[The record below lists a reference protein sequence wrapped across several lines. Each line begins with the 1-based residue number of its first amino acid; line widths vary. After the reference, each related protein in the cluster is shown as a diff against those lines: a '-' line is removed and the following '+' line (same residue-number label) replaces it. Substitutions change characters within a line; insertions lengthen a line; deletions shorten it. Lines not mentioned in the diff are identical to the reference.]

1 MNPLIDNPFLITG
14 YESPKYFCDRE
25 VETKELYETLRN
37 GRNVTLTSPRRM
49 GKSALI
55 KHLFYTINQ
64 QEPKAVT
71 IYIDLYPTECLFDF
85 TKAFAAAILG
95 QLDSNPVKVLKKAT
109 AIFRGLRPFYSVDS
123 LTGQPKVG
131 FDFVPGS
138 EEHTLEQV
146 FSYLN
151 SSGKT
156 CYIALDEFQQIGNYP
171 EKNIEAILR
180 SYIQDLH
187 NVHFI
192 FSGSQKHMLEEMF
205 HSPKRPF
212 YQSSS
217 EKNIDVIDYNRYYSF
232 AAAFFNAQGR
242 EMPEPVFNMI
252 FNRYEGYTG
261 YIQIVLNRLYSKSNQ
276 TIDSVLAEECISD
289 ILQENND
296 YYMYL
301 LRAYSRGQGKLMK
314 AIAKEKK
321 VKEITSGSFISK
333 YNLSATSS
341 VKSALSRLLD
351 EEIVYHS
358 EEGYTIYD
366 RFFGEW
372 LATRF

>member
-1 MNPLIDNPFLITG
+1 
-14 YESPKYFCDRE
+14 
-25 VETKELYETLRN
+25 
-37 GRNVTLTSPRRM
+37 
-49 GKSALI
+49 
-55 KHLFYTINQ
+55 
-64 QEPKAVT
+64 
-71 IYIDLYPTECLFDF
+71 
-85 TKAFAAAILG
+85 
-95 QLDSNPVKVLKKAT
+95 
-109 AIFRGLRPFYSVDS
+109 
-123 LTGQPKVG
+123 
-131 FDFVPGS
+131 
-138 EEHTLEQV
+138 
-146 FSYLN
+146 
-151 SSGKT
+151 
-156 CYIALDEFQQIGNYP
+156 
-171 EKNIEAILR
+171 
-180 SYIQDLH
+180 
-187 NVHFI
+187 
-192 FSGSQKHMLEEMF
+192 
-205 HSPKRPF
+205 
-212 YQSSS
+212 
-217 EKNIDVIDYNRYYSF
+217 
-232 AAAFFNAQGR
+232 
-242 EMPEPVFNMI
+242 MPEPVFNMI

-261 YIQIVLNRLYSKSNQ
+261 YIQIVLNRLYSKTNK